1 MQMITEAEGY
11 AANRVNSAEGDAA
24 LFREVLAAYRRAPS
38 VTRRR
43 IYLETMEK
51 IFPRVG
57 RKVIL
62 DDDLEGLLPLLSLQG
77 EVPK

>member
-1 MQMITEAEGY
+1 MGLLFEEC
-11 AANRVNSAEGDAA
+11 DA
-24 LFREVLAAYRRAPS
+24 RGESMDEVLAAYRRAPS

-51 IFPRVG
+51 IFPQVG